1 MKIENVERGAGS
13 VVWGLTNVSIEITKE
28 ESVELRSAL
37 AIVQRYEKTALQ
49 AIRHEHKYNP
59 TKDSDWC
66 EIAYSVKNDKVI
78 VSIRDGMAG

>member
-1 MKIENVERGAGS
+1 MELESIEHGQSSAVC
-13 VVWGLTNVSIEITKE
+13 GLTNVSIKITKE
-28 ESVELRSAL
+28 ESAELRSAL
-37 AIVQRYEKTALQ
+37 AIVQRYEKTALR
-49 AIRHEHKYNP
+49 AIHQEHKYNP